1 MYQRIF
7 VPVDDSSTSRR
18 ALDEAIKLAQHTG
31 ATLLLAHVVDLAQF
45 GWGGTE
51 FLDASELQKNIKA
64 TGEAV
69 LNQAREAVEAA
80 GLPCSAVLLESWGD
94 KMAEVLVGEAEKEQA
109 ELIVMGTHGFSG
121 LMHLLM
127 GSVAEGIMRRANVPV
142 LLVRS
147 DETPDA
153 DAPPPASRSAPR
165 KPKSWA

>member
-18 ALDEAIKLAQHTG
+18 ALDEAIKLAHHTG
-31 ATLLLAHVVDLAQF
+31 AALLLAHVVDLAQF

-51 FLDASELQKNIKA
+51 FLDASELQKNIKS
-64 TGEAV
+64 TGESV
-69 LNQAREAVEAA
+69 LDQAREVVKTA
-80 GLPCSAVLLESWGD
+80 GLPCSATLLESWGD
-94 KMAEVLVGEAEKEQA
+94 KMAEVLVNEAEKEQA

-147 DETPDA
+147 DEVTDGDDA
-153 DAPPPASRSAPR
+153 APPAVA
-165 KPKSWA
+165 

>member
-1 MYQRIF
+1 M
-7 VPVDDSSTSRR
+7 
-18 ALDEAIKLAQHTG
+18 
-31 ATLLLAHVVDLAQF
+31 
-45 GWGGTE
+45 
-51 FLDASELQKNIKA
+51 
-64 TGEAV
+64 
-69 LNQAREAVEAA
+69 
-80 GLPCSAVLLESWGD
+80 LLESWGD

-153 DAPPPASRSAPR
+153 DAPPAVMWVRR
-165 KPKSWA
+165 